1 MRLGRRLSAAAR
13 AAAWPVF
20 WTVLAGALRQDTA
33 PGTLVGRPLPDL
45 ELASSSE
52 PERRT
57 PLSTWAGGGPLVLV
71 LGSSTSLSLAPAA
84 PRLEELALVYAG
96 EARFLWI
103 YLREAQA
110 LARPDPATLAERAA
124 RCREAQTELGLTFPA
139 LVDDLDDRAGRA
151 FDAYPERSFVIGAD
165 GRVVFDG
172 GAEIDPDALELALLS
187 ELVSA
192 PPAVEALPAA
202 RPPGA
207 GVLEALDQDGDGTL
221 SAAEIDGASAV
232 LRGFDLDGDGA
243 VVANEVRRAVG
254 ADPPPRRDAPAPGS
268 ADQGPEPAPLPPAP
282 SAAPEPVPGEPE
294 LEHGGERGLP
304 SFDYDRDG
312 RLSRIE
318 VPRPFLDRWDAYD
331 RNRDGYLDADEQAPL
346 GERRGN

>member
-1 MRLGRRLSAAAR
+1 MRLGRRLSAAAL
-13 AAAWPVF
+13 AAAWPAL
-20 WTVLAGALRQDTA
+20 WAVLAGALRQDTA
-33 PGTLVGRPLPDL
+33 PETLVGRPLPDL

-57 PLSTWAGGGPLVLV
+57 PLSTWVGAGPLVLV
-71 LGSSTSLSLAPAA
+71 FGSSTSLSLAPAA
-84 PRLEELALVYAG
+84 PRLNELALLYAG
-96 EARFLWI
+96 DARFLWI

-110 LARPDPATLAERAA
+110 LARPDPATLADRAT
-124 RCREAQTELGLTFPA
+124 RCREAQAELGLTFPA

-151 FDAYPERSFVIGAD
+151 FDAYPEGSFVIAAD

-187 ELVSA
+187 ELLSA
-192 PPAVEALPAA
+192 PPSPEELPAA

-207 GVLEALDQDGDGTL
+207 GVLQALDQDGDGTL
-221 SAAEIDGASAV
+221 CAAEIDGASAV
-232 LRGFDLDGDGA
+232 LRGFDLDGDGV
-243 VVANEVRRAVG
+243 VVADELRRAAR
-254 ADPPPRRDAPAPGS
+254 ADPPPRPGAPVPGS
-268 ADQGPEPAPLPPAP
+268 ADGASASAPLPEAP
-282 SAAPEPVPGEPE
+282 SEPEPVPAEPE
-294 LEHGGERGLP
+294 LLEHDGERGLP

-318 VPRPFLDRWDAYD
+318 VPRPMLDRWDAYD

-346 GERRGN
+346 GERRGD